1 MYTLQFSQS
10 MRSSAHFFNRF
21 DQTTAPF
28 NRFNTDR
35 PDDVFG
41 GGDIETVGHIL
52 SHFKTG
58 SICEGAEPNGVHC
71 ETVGGVDWRKAGQT
85 LKVK

>member
-1 MYTLQFSQS
+1 M
-10 MRSSAHFFNRF
+10 
-21 DQTTAPF
+21 
-28 NRFNTDR
+28 
-35 PDDVFG
+35 FG